1 VKICAFA
8 LWRIAVGEKKSRKPF
23 VLGKR
28 GEEIVQAMRF
38 CRYMTALDVCYLMYS
53 PNALT
58 HARAVLAD
66 LCGGADFVENQ
77 YLYRFRLPDVALGNQ
92 KVYTLGSRGRDF
104 LESEL
109 GMSSSWYFRPEKVRH
124 LSYGQV
130 MHSLALTRFLVAARR
145 FAGLSSGEFKI
156 GEMRI
161 CYDLAVEAGSAS
173 VGVGE
178 KVEAVVPDAWMT
190 IEWQRAG
197 RRVTF
202 PVLVEIDRGTMFKQ
216 RFKKHVRAR
225 IEFVRGGEY
234 ERVFGTKAAMIVY
247 AVTGERLE
255 QRETRRRALCEWTKE
270 VLAEARVTTWADMF
284 RFCAFSFGEMY
295 TNMPFGKKVWY
306 RPDRETPVMLLEG

>member
-1 VKICAFA
+1 MEN
-8 LWRIAVGEKKSRKPF
+8 AVGGRKSRKPF

-28 GEEIVQAMRF
+28 GEEILQAVRF
-38 CRYMTALDVCYLMYS
+38 YRYMTALDVCYLMYS

-109 GMSSSWYFRPEKVRH
+109 GLSASWYFRPEKVRH
-124 LSYGQV
+124 LSYGQI

-156 GEMRI
+156 GEIRI
-161 CYDLAVEAGSAS
+161 CYDLAVAAGSVS

-178 KVEAVVPDAWMT
+178 RAEAVPVIPDAWMT
-190 IEWQRAG
+190 IEWQRGG

-202 PVLVEIDRGTMFKQ
+202 PVLLEIDRGTMFKR
-216 RFKKHVRAR
+216 RFKRHVRSR
-225 IEFVRGGEY
+225 IEFVRLPLRLPLTDCRIE
-234 ERVFGTKAAMIVY
+234 EKGT
-247 AVTGERLE
+247 L
-255 QRETRRRALCEWTKE
+255 
-270 VLAEARVTTWADMF
+270 
-284 RFCAFSFGEMY
+284 
-295 TNMPFGKKVWY
+295 
-306 RPDRETPVMLLEG
+306 